1 MGLFDYIFRPSKA
14 KESIKAL
21 NDSKGFFQTLTAYQP
36 VFTSW
41 GGQIYESELVRAA
54 IDARARHI
62 SKLSVEIQ
70 GAANPKLQA
79 KMRLA
84 PNKLMNYSQFMYR
97 CSTILDVN
105 NTLFVVPVFDDN
117 MVITGYYP
125 VVPTNASVIEY
136 KGEPW
141 VRFQFN
147 GKTSAVKLTEMAI
160 LTKFQYLSDFFGSS
174 NRALDN
180 TMQLVDIVRQ
190 TIQESAKQSVV
201 YRFMAKLDNF
211 STIEDLAKERQRF
224 TEANLTNKS
233 SKGGL
238 LLFPSKY
245 SSIQQLSQSAYK
257 VDAAQMELIQTNVFN
272 YFGVN
277 MDIIQNKANA
287 DQLDAFFNGAIEPF
301 AIQFSD
307 AMTMAMF
314 SERERAQGS
323 RLVCNANRLQYMS
336 TSQKVQM
343 SKELGDRGAIT
354 IDEIRA
360 LFNYPPLPD
369 GAGQMAPIR
378 GEYYNANERGEDNA
392 SEE

>member
-1 MGLFDYIFRPSKA
+1 MSLFDYIFRPTKA

-125 VVPTNASVIEY
+125 VVPTNAAVIEY

-160 LTKFQYLSDFFGSS
+160 LTKFQYLSDFFGAS

-211 STIEDLAKERQRF
+211 STIEDLAKERARF

-323 RLVCNANRLQYMS
+323 KLVCNANRLQYMS

-343 SKELGDRGAIT
+343 AKELGDRGAIT

-360 LFNYPPLPD
+360 LFNYPELPD

>member
-62 SKLSVEIQ
+62 SKLSVEIH

-378 GEYYNANERGEDNA
+378 GEYYNANQGDNNA

>member
-224 TEANLTNKS
+224 TEANLTNK
-233 SKGGL
+233 
-238 LLFPSKY
+238 
-245 SSIQQLSQSAYK
+245 
-257 VDAAQMELIQTNVFN
+257 
-272 YFGVN
+272 
-277 MDIIQNKANA
+277 
-287 DQLDAFFNGAIEPF
+287 
-301 AIQFSD
+301 
-307 AMTMAMF
+307 
-314 SERERAQGS
+314 
-323 RLVCNANRLQYMS
+323 
-336 TSQKVQM
+336 
-343 SKELGDRGAIT
+343 
-354 IDEIRA
+354 
-360 LFNYPPLPD
+360 
-369 GAGQMAPIR
+369 
-378 GEYYNANERGEDNA
+378 
-392 SEE
+392 

>member
-1 MGLFDYIFRPSKA
+1 MGLFDYIFRPNKA

-21 NDSKGFFQTLTAYQP
+21 NDSRGFFQTLTAYQP

-105 NTLFVVPVFDDN
+105 NTLFIVPVFDDN

-125 VVPTNASVIEY
+125 VIPTNAAIIEY

-147 GKTSAVKLTEMAI
+147 GKTSAVKLSEMAI
-160 LTKFQYLSDFFGSS
+160 LTKFQYLSDFFGAS

-211 STIEDLAKERQRF
+211 STIEDLAKERERF

-238 LLFPSKY
+238 LLFPNKY

-257 VDAAQMELIQTNVFN
+257 VDAAQMELIQTNVYN

-307 AMTMAMF
+307 SMTMAMF

-323 RLVCNANRLQYMS
+323 KLVCNANRLQYMS
-336 TSQKVQM
+336 TAQKVQM
-343 SKELGDRGAIT
+343 AKELGDRGAIT

-360 LFNYPPLPD
+360 LFNYPELPN

>member
-1 MGLFDYIFRPSKA
+1 MGLFDYIFRPAKA

-105 NTLFVVPVFDDN
+105 NTLFIVPVFDDN

-125 VVPTNASVIEY
+125 VVPTNAAVIEY

-160 LTKFQYLSDFFGSS
+160 LTKFQYLSDFFGAS

-211 STIEDLAKERQRF
+211 STIEDLAKERARF

-323 RLVCNANRLQYMS
+323 KLVCNANRLQYMS

-343 SKELGDRGAIT
+343 AKELGDRGAIT

-360 LFNYPPLPD
+360 LFNYPELPN

>member
-301 AIQFSD
+301 AIQFSN

-378 GEYYNANERGEDNA
+378 GEYYNANQGDNNA

>member
-1 MGLFDYIFRPSKA
+1 MGLFDYIFRPNKA

-21 NDSKGFFQTLTAYQP
+21 NDSRGFFQTLTAYQP

-41 GGQIYESELVRAA
+41 SGQIYESELVRAA

-105 NTLFVVPVFDDN
+105 NTLFIVPVFDDN

-125 VVPTNASVIEY
+125 VIPNNAAVIEY

-147 GKTSAVKLTEMAI
+147 GKTSAVKLSEMAI
-160 LTKFQYLSDFFGSS
+160 LTKFQYLSDFFGAS

-211 STIEDLAKERQRF
+211 STIEDLAKERERF

-238 LLFPSKY
+238 LLFPNKY

-257 VDAAQMELIQTNVFN
+257 VDAAQMELIQTNVYN

-307 AMTMAMF
+307 SMTMAMF

-323 RLVCNANRLQYMS
+323 KLVCNANRLQYMS
-336 TSQKVQM
+336 TAQKVQM
-343 SKELGDRGAIT
+343 AKELGDRGAIT

-360 LFNYPPLPD
+360 LFNYPELPN

>member
-378 GEYYNANERGEDNA
+378 GEYYNANQGDNNA

>member
-1 MGLFDYIFRPSKA
+1 MGLFDYIFRPNKA

-21 NDSKGFFQTLTAYQP
+21 NDSRGFFQTLTAYQP

-105 NTLFVVPVFDDN
+105 NTLFIVPVFDDN

-125 VVPTNASVIEY
+125 VIPTNAAVIEY

-147 GKTSAVKLTEMAI
+147 GKTSAVKLSEMAI
-160 LTKFQYLSDFFGSS
+160 LTKFQYLSDFFGAS

-211 STIEDLAKERQRF
+211 STIEDLAKERERF

-238 LLFPSKY
+238 LLFPNKY

-307 AMTMAMF
+307 SMTMAMF

-323 RLVCNANRLQYMS
+323 KLVCNANRLQYMS
-336 TSQKVQM
+336 TAQKVQM
-343 SKELGDRGAIT
+343 AKELGDRGAIT

-360 LFNYPPLPD
+360 LFNYPELPN

>member
-360 LFNYPPLPD
+360 LFNYPPLPE

-378 GEYYNANERGEDNA
+378 GEYYNANQGDNNA

>member
-323 RLVCNANRLQYMS
+323 RLVCNANRLQYLS

-378 GEYYNANERGEDNA
+378 GEYYNANQGDNNA